1 MSGKI
6 DRKQL
11 KGPDQFSQ
19 TFATIFERVVQ
30 HKKAVY
36 SIVTFIIVVIVAWA
50 GILKYNEK
58 SYQKRFD
65 ILYQAN
71 KTYQNEIEESQKQKD
86 ELEKKERAAWL
97 ASKPLKKDN
106 KAGDDKVSAKEQKEK
121 EAFEKELE
129 LKLKEIKSTHG
140 KSQALYEDIVKNYVG
155 KDIQIAASL
164 RLARILINKEEFKK
178 AVDVLIKLKQ
188 AIKLKGLAKIIVNQ
202 NIAFCYESLKEY
214 QKAVEAYRQLVL
226 LGKKKNP
233 IYLQHK
239 VQMGRLY
246 SVVGQNDESKK
257 LYKEIIDSDPQSP
270 EAALSKKM
278 LLL

>member
-1 MSGKI
+1 MSGKL

-19 TFATIFERVVQ
+19 TFGAIFEKVVT
-30 HKKAVY
+30 HKKTVY
-36 SIVTFIIVVIVAWA
+36 SIATVIIVVIIAWV
-50 GILKYNEK
+50 GMLNYNEK
-58 SYQKRFD
+58 SNQKRLD

-71 KTYQNEIEESQKQKD
+71 KTYQKEVEASQKQKD

-97 ASKPLKKDN
+97 ASQPMKKDS
-106 KAGDDKVSAKEQKEK
+106 KAGDTKVSDKEKKEK

-129 LKLKEIKSTHG
+129 LKLKVIKPTHVES
-140 KSQALYEDIVKNYVG
+140 KALYEEIVKNYIG
-155 KDIQIAASL
+155 KDIQMVASL
-164 RLARILINKEEFKK
+164 RLARILINQDEFKK
-178 AVDVLIKLKQ
+178 AVDVLLNLKQ

-214 QKAVEAYRQLVL
+214 QKAVEAYHQLVL

-246 SVVGQNDESKK
+246 SIVGQKDESKK
-257 LYKEIIDSDPQSP
+257 MYKEIINSDPQAP